1 MNYIKTLTILFA
13 FGCMSPAVWAQTKAL
28 PKLPKAVSTKQLLEQ
43 TRAFIERNHRR
54 PKNMIY
60 QNGVRL
66 RLWEMTPPQ
75 QQEVR
80 LGQAI
85 SNTFTR
91 ARKQGED
98 IRFNPDLYL
107 LRQLLEASPN
117 LQKQGPTAAE
127 LLTQLRAYIQ
137 THQARPR
144 SIIYMPNNSLY
155 KNIYEMTP
163 QEQAEVRLA
172 HQIQDLFNRVQHHK
186 KPNTPDV
193 QTLAALWKESSRKHA
208 VLSAQELYVQLQ
220 TYLHQF
226 GRYPRSLIVKNNIPV
241 PTGKLTPQQHQ
252 EVTLARRIRQV
263 LKDATAP
270 AEDIARL
277 ANLWQRQSVPTQAEL
292 FEQLQQWSAQHNGTR
307 PRRNIYKNGVMLSVE
322 QLKQI
327 PGAYEEYTLAQRFFN
342 ALEKGIEDRQ
352 LRSKFL
358 EFRNLSVFNPS
369 QITPENQ
376 QP

>member
-1 MNYIKTLTILFA
+1 MPLLILRVCFHSRLKHDETRLQQRDNY
-13 FGCMSPAVWAQTKAL
+13 
-28 PKLPKAVSTKQLLEQ
+28 
-43 TRAFIERNHRR
+43 
-54 PKNMIY
+54 
-60 QNGVRL
+60 
-66 RLWEMTPPQ
+66 
-75 QQEVR
+75 
-80 LGQAI
+80 
-85 SNTFTR
+85 
-91 ARKQGED
+91 
-98 IRFNPDLYL
+98 
-107 LRQLLEASPN
+107 
-117 LQKQGPTAAE
+117 
-127 LLTQLRAYIQ
+127 
-137 THQARPR
+137 
-144 SIIYMPNNSLY
+144 
-155 KNIYEMTP
+155 
-163 QEQAEVRLA
+163 
-172 HQIQDLFNRVQHHK
+172 
-186 KPNTPDV
+186 
-193 QTLAALWKESSRKHA
+193 
-208 VLSAQELYVQLQ
+208 Q

-307 PRRNIYKNGVMLSVE
+307 PRRNIYKNGVILSVE

-342 ALEKGIEDRQ
+342 ALEKGIEDKQ
-352 LRSKFL
+352 LRAKFL

>member
-1 MNYIKTLTILFA
+1 MNYIKTLILLFA
-13 FGCMSPAVWAQTKAL
+13 FWGMSPAVWAQTKAL
-28 PKLPKAVSTKQLLEQ
+28 SKLPKVVSTKQLLEQ

-54 PKNMIY
+54 PKSTIY

-66 RLWEMTPPQ
+66 RLSEMTLLE
-75 QQEVR
+75 QQEAR

-85 SNTFTR
+85 SNAFTK

-107 LRQLLEASPN
+107 LRQLLETSPN
-117 LQKQGPTAAE
+117 VLHPQMPSAAE
-127 LLTQLRAYIQ
+127 LLAQLRAYVQ
-137 THQARPR
+137 AHQVRPR
-144 SIIYMPNNSLY
+144 GIIYTTNNVAY
-155 KNIYEMTP
+155 KNIYDMTL

-172 HQIQDLFNRVQHHK
+172 HHIQLLLKQVHDRK
-186 KPNTPDV
+186 KEETSET
-193 QTLAALWKESSRKHA
+193 QALAALWQEYAPSNFIPT
-208 VLSAQELYVQLQ
+208 AQELYEQLQ
-220 TYLHQF
+220 SYLKQF
-226 GRYPRSLIVKNNIPV
+226 GRYPRSLIVQNNIPIA
-241 PTGKLTPQQHQ
+241 TKELTPQQYQ

-263 LKDATAP
+263 LKEANAP
-270 AEDIARL
+270 AEDVARL

-307 PRRNIYKNGVMLSVE
+307 PRRNIYKNGVILSVE

-352 LRSKFL
+352 LRAKFL
-358 EFRNLSVFNPS
+358 EFRNLPVFNPN
-369 QITPENQ
+369 QI
-376 QP
+376 QPGNK